1 MSVVEGDRGCGGCV
15 NLRQILEARVVG
27 RHLLEQQIG
36 ITEDDR
42 KVILQL
48 VLELG
53 FVSHRMT
60 FRRRYLANRA
70 IAREC
75 CGC

>member
-1 MSVVEGDRGCGGCV
+1 MTVEEGDRGCGGFV
-15 NLRQILEARVVG
+15 DLGQIFEAPVVG
-27 RHLLEQQIG
+27 RHLLEQQVG

-60 FRRRYLANRA
+60 FPWR
-70 IAREC
+70 
-75 CGC
+75 

>member
-1 MSVVEGDRGCGGCV
+1 MTIEEGDRGSGGFV
-15 NLRQILEARVVG
+15 NLGQILEARVVG

-53 FVSHRMT
+53 FVSHRMI
-60 FRRRYLANRA
+60 FPWRDDANRA
-70 IAREC
+70 IVWEC
-75 CGC
+75 CGR

>member
-1 MSVVEGDRGCGGCV
+1 MIVEECDRGCGGFV
-15 NLRQILEARVVG
+15 NLGQILGARVVG

-60 FRRRYLANRA
+60 FPWRDDANRA